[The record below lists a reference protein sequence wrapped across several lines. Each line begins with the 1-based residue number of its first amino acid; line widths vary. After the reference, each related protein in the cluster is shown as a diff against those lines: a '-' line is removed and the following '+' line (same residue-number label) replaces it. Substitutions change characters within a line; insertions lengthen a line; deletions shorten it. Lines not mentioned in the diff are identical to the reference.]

1 MNHLSPFLPKRRVCA
16 GRSFGSAASFR
27 PLRVAVA
34 VVLLAVC
41 CGARAQSPW
50 KLVWSDEF
58 DGAIGAP
65 PSPANWKFQSGVGA
79 AIAGNDEAEVYCAPA
94 SDAAPCKPNQ
104 PNAYLDGKGHMVI
117 VAVKTDQTVTVGPKK
132 TVSPVYTSARL
143 NSLKEFQY
151 GRIEAS
157 IRIPEAAKGVWPAFW
172 AMGDSTETVHWPST
186 GEIDIMEQ
194 WNPQPGNPD
203 KLDAVTIHGSVHG
216 PKEPGSSEGYIDS
229 IGDYKFPGPPSN
241 GLHQYAVE
249 WSPGEVDFYIDG
261 YLYSRQ
267 SVASLT
273 GKEVWEED
281 RGPVFMLLNLAM
293 GGGFFGYPDA
303 STGPTPTMVVDYVR
317 VYQRDE
323 GSLPTGW
330 GNADIGG
337 PAEAGSALFHN
348 GVWTVAGSGAGIAG
362 RFDQFQFAYTPMAND
377 GEVTAH
383 VIDQSS
389 KVMQAKAGVMLR
401 QGRGAATL
409 FAMAFVS
416 PDGSVHFR
424 YRGTQGDVPSE
435 VLFKGPATWL
445 KVGRLGDVFTGYAS
459 TDGKDWTPIGNTK
472 IAMTRDVDAGLIAT
486 ARDNKTPNTAR
497 FDYVDVIKT
506 DGAWDGVA
514 AAVPGF
520 VQAEN
525 FDAGGA
531 GYTYS
536 AEFKD
541 NGKLPFRT
549 GESLPIEVIHAD
561 TAINEPGGY
570 YLAHLAAPRY
580 INYAVQVAAEADYAL
595 AARVASAGKGGTF
608 HFNIDQVAIS
618 KPVPVPDTGGDGKWQ
633 IVPAGSVH
641 LTAGRHVLAL
651 VTDSSGVQG
660 TGNFDFF
667 TIRSR

>member
-1 MNHLSPFLPKRRVCA
+1 MGQSVFA
-16 GRSFGSAASFR
+16 QQAS
-27 PLRVAVA
+27 
-34 VVLLAVC
+34 
-41 CGARAQSPW
+41 GW
-50 KLVWSDEF
+50 KLIWSDEF
-58 DGAIGAP
+58 DGAIGAAP
-65 PSPANWKFQSGVGA
+65 DPAKWKFQAGPGA
-79 AIAGNDEAEVYCAPA
+79 SVAGNDEAETYCAPNVDA
-94 SDAAPCKPNQ
+94 SPCKANQ
-104 PNAYLDGKGHMVI
+104 PNAYLDGKGHLVI

-157 IRIPEAAKGVWPAFW
+157 IRIPAAARGVWPAFW
-172 AMGDSTETVHWPST
+172 VLGDSTDSVRWPAT

-194 WNPQPGNPD
+194 WNPQPGQPD
-203 KLDAVTIHGSVHG
+203 VIDATTVHGSVHG

-229 IGDYKFPGPPSN
+229 IGNYKFPGPPSN

-249 WSPGEVDFYIDG
+249 WSPGEMDFYVDG

-267 SVASLT
+267 AVASLT
-273 GKEVWEED
+273 GNEVWEED
-281 RGPVFMLLNLAM
+281 RGPAFLLLNLAM

-317 VYQRDE
+317 VYQRGE
-323 GSLPTGW
+323 GMLPTGW
-330 GNADIGG
+330 DNADIGG
-337 PAEAGSALFHN
+337 PAEAGSTTFSN
-348 GVWTVAGSGAGIAG
+348 GMWTVAGSGVGIVG
-362 RFDQFQFAYTPMAND
+362 RFDQFQFAYQSMAND

-383 VIDQSS
+383 VIGQSS
-389 KVMQAKAGVMLR
+389 KLAQAKAGVMLR

-424 YRGTQGDVPSE
+424 SRGAQGDVPSE
-435 VLFKGPATWL
+435 VLFKGSATWL

-459 TDGKDWTPIGNTK
+459 ADGKNWTPIGNTK
-472 IAMTRDVDAGLIAT
+472 MAMTKDVDAGLIAT
-486 ARDNKTPNTAR
+486 ARDNKTPNTVR
-497 FDYVDVIKT
+497 FDYVDVTRT
-506 DGAWDGVA
+506 DSAWDGVA
-514 AAVPGF
+514 AGIPGF

-536 AEFKD
+536 AEFKGS
-541 NGKLPFRT
+541 GKVPYRA
-549 GESLPIEVIHAD
+549 GEALPIE
-561 TAINEPGGY
+561 AIRPDPAANVPGGY
-570 YLAHLAAPRY
+570 YLAHLTAPRY
-580 INYAVQVAAEADYAL
+580 INYAVQVATEGDYAL

-618 KPVPVPDTGGDGKWQ
+618 KPMTVPDTGGEQKWQ
-633 IVPAGSVH
+633 LVPAGSVH

-651 VTDSSGVQG
+651 VTDSGGSQG

-667 TIRSR
+667 TIRTH